1 MYLMNGKIFTKFILS
16 AVLISAFFTT
26 FLSAPVS
33 MPMMGMITMDSQMN
47 NHRSSQKTDDNDS
60 TMRCCEVI
68 GVTCVSP
75 ALITPQ
81 FGGIAL
87 SGENKRVI
95 NSNPA
100 VHFIVIQNTT
110 PPPKA

>member
-1 MYLMNGKIFTKFILS
+1 MNEKTLTKFILP
-16 AVLISAFFTT
+16 ALLISVLFAS
-26 FLSAPVS
+26 LSSAPVS
-33 MPMMGMITMDSQMN
+33 MPVVGMGAMDSQMN
-47 NHRSSQKTDDNDS
+47 HHPSQKTDDNDS

-110 PPPKA
+110 SPPKA